1 MPSRRTLRGGCQCG
15 RNRYIIQ
22 PSPDA
27 TEVARLLFD
36 PTPSHRTSLASPL
49 PAYLRVPLAWYHS
62 ETLPRFSDETQSMIH
77 RSYEHLISRA
87 ALGSGTTN
95 SSGTRRQ
102 FCGFCGTPLSFWS
115 ETPQPEADY
124 IRLTLGS
131 LNPYDLD
138 ELDEWTGVVD
148 ESEEEEDGDVG
159 DDDDTVEEG
168 DEKDTVGEN
177 QTAQSLGRTTLGNG
191 PIERITSTTGIPWLD
206 SYVEGSRLA
215 RHLLRQQKLMLK
227 QRQRSA
233 GVGGARVLRHDAVSA
248 QSADGSVRVE
258 FEVQEWTEGDD
269 QEEES
274 VGNRDAEAV
283 GTRSSEPSPA
293 KRVRLDEADS
303 RAGVGSMDVE

>member
-1 MPSRRTLRGGCQCG
+1 
-15 RNRYIIQ
+15 
-22 PSPDA
+22 
-27 TEVARLLFD
+27 
-36 PTPSHRTSLASPL
+36 
-49 PAYLRVPLAWYHS
+49 
-62 ETLPRFSDETQSMIH
+62 MIH
-77 RSYEHLISRA
+77 RSYEHLISSA

-124 IRLTLGS
+124 ILLTLGS

-138 ELDEWTGVVD
+138 ELDEWTGIVD

-159 DDDDTVEEG
+159 DDDEAVEEG
-168 DEKDTVGEN
+168 DEKDAFGEN
-177 QTAQSLGRTTLGNG
+177 QNQTADSHRRAALGNG
-191 PIERITSTTGIPWLD
+191 PLERITSTTGIPWLD

-215 RHLLRQQKLMLK
+215 RHLLRQQKLKLK
-227 QRQRSA
+227 QRQRNREHA
-233 GVGGARVLRHDAVSA
+233 GVGGARILRHDAVSA

-269 QEEES
+269 LEEEEEEEEEKD
-274 VGNRDAEAV
+274 VDNRDAEAS
-283 GTRSSEPSPA
+283 GTRSFEPSPA
-293 KRVRLDEADS
+293 KRVRLDDADS